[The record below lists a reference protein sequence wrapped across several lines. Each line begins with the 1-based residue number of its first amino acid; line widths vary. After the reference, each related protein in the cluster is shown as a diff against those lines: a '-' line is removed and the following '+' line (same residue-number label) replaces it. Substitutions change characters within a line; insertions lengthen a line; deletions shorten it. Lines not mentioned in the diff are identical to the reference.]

1 MKGEK
6 SVTRTWWVMA
16 CAAVSVCSC
25 GRGGTVEERD
35 VRGNYALTYDD
46 RLTLK
51 LDVGGAVR
59 EVTVQGA
66 GAIVDFGVINGQP
79 VKLNLSEFC
88 ARPEVK
94 CPSEQFWPR
103 ISVDQP
109 ELLKNPSALQPLRV
123 IDDTNHPLPMG
134 QKATSLGGLVNHA
147 DVDRFVVGLGLEG
160 ASQSTCA
167 AFAVSFATGRFTR
180 QGESVST
187 VYRYRLP
194 NGLECKPP
202 VSACADDG
210 GIGRDGGYGDGGST
224 DAGCADGGIDA
235 HDGGIDGGVACQW
248 VAVNEIVQ
256 TPAAPIDGIREG
268 RVGFAWA
275 GGCAFGPFLAGAT
288 LYLETGYSGK
298 RTGPFDPPPY
308 TPAEVVLP
316 DGGFPDGASSHTDG
330 GG

>member
-1 MKGEK
+1 MGGA
-6 SVTRTWWVMA
+6 VLA
-16 CAAVSVCSC
+16 CALWSAC

-59 EVTVQGA
+59 EVTAQGP
-66 GAIVDFGVINGQP
+66 GAIADFGVINGQH
-79 VKLNLSEFC
+79 VTLNLAEFC

-109 ELLKNPSALQPLRV
+109 DLLKNPSNLQPLHV
-123 IDDTNHPLPMG
+123 IDDTTHALPTG
-134 QKATSLGGLVNHA
+134 QKATSIGGLVNHGN
-147 DVDRFVVGLGLEG
+147 VDRFVVGLGLEG
-160 ASQSTCA
+160 ASNPACA
-167 AFAVSFATGRFTR
+167 AFAVSFAVGRFTR
-180 QGESVST
+180 QGETVST
-187 VYRYRLP
+187 VYRYRQP
-194 NGLECKPP
+194 NGLECEPP
-202 VSACADDG
+202 SLACGSMLRDG
-210 GIGRDGGYGDGGST
+210 GMGRDGGIANGGHS

-235 HDGGIDGGVACQW
+235 QDGGVDGGVACQL
-248 VAVNEIVQ
+248 VPVNEIVQ

-268 RVGFAWA
+268 RVGLAWA

-298 RTGPFDPPPY
+298 RTGAFDPPPY
-308 TPAEVVLP
+308 TPAAVVLP
-316 DGGFPDGASSHTDG
+316 DGSFPDAGSVDG
-330 GG
+330 G